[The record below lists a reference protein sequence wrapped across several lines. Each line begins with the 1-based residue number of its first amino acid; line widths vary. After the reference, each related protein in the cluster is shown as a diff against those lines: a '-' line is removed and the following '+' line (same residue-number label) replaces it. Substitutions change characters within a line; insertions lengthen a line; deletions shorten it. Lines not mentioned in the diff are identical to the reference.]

1 MYRRPGAATGCSGL
15 ELGVPNVHV
24 KALELSHYRNYRHL
38 VVDLDPCLNIFIG
51 DNAQGKTNLME
62 SVYLLATGRS
72 HRTFRDT
79 DLISWDGEEA
89 QVKAQVE
96 SSLGSFTMRVILAR
110 NQRKRFWVGGEEL
123 RRQSELLG
131 YVNVVL
137 FSPDDLQLVKGSPSL
152 RRHFIDLCLAQV
164 SKVYRHDLVSYNK
177 VLQQRNNLLKDSISH
192 RGRADLLSVWDEQLI
207 QYGSQIMHRRAL
219 AVELMAQFAAA
230 GHSKISG
237 GDEILDMCYQPFYG
251 SMEKVTSSISQ
262 GEIAEEFAKALDKH
276 RSQELRRGTTLV
288 GPQRDDILFEIDGK
302 DARQFASQGQQRTV
316 VLATKLAELEFM
328 REEVGEYPILLLDD
342 VLSELDFSRRSAFLE
357 TIGNKVQ
364 TLLTTTDR
372 GSFQLGDAL
381 RSREYTISR
390 GRLILE
396 G

>member
-1 MYRRPGAATGCSGL
+1 M
-15 ELGVPNVHV
+15 HV
-24 KALELSHYRNYRHL
+24 RALELSHYRNYRHL
-38 VVDLDPCLNIFIG
+38 VVNLDPCLNIFVG

-89 QVKAQVE
+89 QIKAQVE
-96 SSLGSFTMRVILAR
+96 SGMGSFTMRVILAR
-110 NQRKRFWVGGEEL
+110 NHRKRFWVGGEEL

-137 FSPDDLQLVKGSPSL
+137 FCPDDLQLVKGSPSL

-177 VLQQRNNLLKDSISH
+177 VLQQRNNLLKDTVGD
-192 RGRADLLSVWDEQLI
+192 RGRADLLSIWDEQLI
-207 QYGSQIMHRRAL
+207 QYGSQVMHRRAL
-219 AVELMAQFAAA
+219 AIELMAKFAAA
-230 GHSKISG
+230 SHSRISG
-237 GDEILDMCYQPFYG
+237 GDEILGMCYQPFYG
-251 SMEKVTSSISQ
+251 NMRKVTSSISQ
-262 GEIAEEFAKALDKH
+262 EEIAQEFAKALDRS

-288 GPQRDDILFEIDGK
+288 GPQRDDIVFEIDGK

-372 GSFQLGDAL
+372 GSF
-381 RSREYTISR
+381 RSTDLMRSQEYTISE
-390 GRLILE
+390 GQLISE